1 MTVPTEGS
9 RTSAPLPKRRNRSP
23 EDPKKLRI
31 SIAIGKSEYRQLR
44 ERALSDGVTV
54 SAFIAG
60 KALAKDPRTAMAASL
75 LHETLQE
82 LNKATSQMQKAGTNF
97 NQCVA
102 ALNATG
108 QPPGNLPQYARYTAT
123 VIRRV
128 DDAIAAVC
136 HQLP

>member
-1 MTVPTEGS
+1 
-9 RTSAPLPKRRNRSP
+9 
-23 EDPKKLRI
+23 
-31 SIAIGKSEYRQLR
+31 
-44 ERALSDGVTV
+44 
-54 SAFIAG
+54 
-60 KALAKDPRTAMAASL
+60 MAASL
-75 LHETLQE
+75 LHEALQE
-82 LNKATSQMQKAGTNF
+82 LNKATSQLQKAGTNF
-97 NQCVA
+97 NQCVT